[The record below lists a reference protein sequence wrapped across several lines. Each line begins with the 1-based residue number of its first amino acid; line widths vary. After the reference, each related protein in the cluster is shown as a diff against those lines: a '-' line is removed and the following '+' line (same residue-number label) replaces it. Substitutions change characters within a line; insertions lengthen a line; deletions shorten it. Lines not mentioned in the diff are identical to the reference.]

1 MITDKQTLN
10 SAKFKHGTPVPV
22 YDDGYGTL
30 WIHRDSMGVSG
41 IVRARTWEDAYAI
54 CEDEF
59 FPPADDEA
67 GEEMQRIEEMPDGPD
82 KQHAQACFDESYGF
96 RGNTRRM
103 DDGTLSSVYAKDLN
117 GDLLERLTPS
127 TLDALGI
134 VLDIRNA

>member
-1 MITDKQTLN
+1 MITDEQTLN
-10 SAKFKHGTPVPV
+10 GAKSKHGIPVPV
-22 YDDGYGTL
+22 YDDGYGPL
-30 WIHRDSMGVSG
+30 WIHRDSLGISG

-67 GEEMQRIEEMPDGPD
+67 GEEMEKIESMEDGPD

-96 RGNTRRM
+96 RGNTLHM
-103 DDGTLSSVYAKDLN
+103 PDGTSSSIYARDLN